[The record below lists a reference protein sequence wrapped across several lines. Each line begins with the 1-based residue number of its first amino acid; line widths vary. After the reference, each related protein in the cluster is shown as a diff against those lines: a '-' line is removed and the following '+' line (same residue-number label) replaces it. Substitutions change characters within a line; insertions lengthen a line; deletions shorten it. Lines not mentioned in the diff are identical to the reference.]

1 MFPIYSLHQAR
12 RPCVKGDLITFG
24 KTFSHIRS
32 RYERLADNL
41 DVIIHANC
49 IEEDDDLKYPLP
61 KVGPIV
67 ESVVKATNV
76 GNNEAGKLIT
86 QSICQQ
92 IIYRLAG
99 RVGLNIAAKNAYE
112 SSENKSSII
121 AKIIFNE
128 FKNRLRV

>member
-1 MFPIYSLHQAR
+1 M
-12 RPCVKGDLITFG
+12 
-24 KTFSHIRS
+24 
-32 RYERLADNL
+32 
-41 DVIIHANC
+41 
-49 IEEDDDLKYPLP
+49 
-61 KVGPIV
+61 
-67 ESVVKATNV
+67 VKATNV
-76 GNNEAGKLIT
+76 GNNEAGKVIT

-121 AKIIFNE
+121 VKIIFTE